1 MKITAEIEEFMR
13 ANAGADIASLR
24 LKYAGASGMDYG
36 FAITQLECRRK
47 AAGKLRQTLARVPG
61 FVFPS
66 TLLAE
71 QSSADALAAFHA
83 SLTHGAGRVLDLT
96 AGLLIDD
103 LHIAAEGAQVTALE
117 IDPDNAAAATA
128 NAASAQADIKVIN
141 VAAEE
146 YLASTTETFDLIFA
160 DPARRHSPH
169 GSRIYS
175 LRDSSPDIVALL
187 PKLREV
193 APRLLVKCSPMAD
206 ITRLCAEVEGTEH
219 VYIVAIGHECKEILL
234 SVDLRNDK
242 HSGVKVTS
250 VMLDADGCAVRR
262 FEYPLGAVATSSL
275 LIGAPEPGM
284 YLYEPAPEVMKG
296 GAAAMSAIAAAYPDL
311 RKLHPNT
318 HVFVSQELH
327 RDFPGRILAIRQST
341 SVREARRHFAG
352 ERRNVVCRNFG
363 MRPEELSKRLRTA
376 DGGEDFLYGVK
387 TAGGSLVID
396 CRPI

>member
-13 ANAGADIASLR
+13 ANAGADIAALR
-24 LKYAGASGMDYG
+24 LKYAGATGMDYG
-36 FAITQLECRRK
+36 FAITQMECRRK
-47 AAGKLRQTLARVPG
+47 AAAKLRLTLARLPG

-83 SLTHGAGRVLDLT
+83 SLTHGARRVLDLT

-103 LHIAAEGAQVTALE
+103 LHIATEGAQVTALE
-117 IDPDNAAAATA
+117 IDLDNAVAAII
-128 NAASAQADIKVIN
+128 NAESAQADITVIN

-146 YLASTTETFDLIFA
+146 YLASTTDTFDLIFA
-160 DPARRHSPH
+160 DPARRHSAR

-206 ITRLCAEVEGTEH
+206 ITRLCAEVEGTER
-219 VYIVAIGHECKEILL
+219 VYIVAIGHECKEIML
-234 SVDLRNDK
+234 SVDLRGESRTD
-242 HSGVKVTS
+242 VKATS
-250 VMLDADGCAVRR
+250 VMLDADGNAIRQ
-262 FEYPLGAVATSSL
+262 FEYPFAAVATSPL
-275 LIGAPEPGM
+275 LSGAPVTGM

-296 GAAAMSAIAAAYPDL
+296 GAAAMSAIAAAYPDM
-311 RKLHPNT
+311 RKLHTNT

-327 RDFPGRILAIRQST
+327 RDFPGRVLVISRCAT
-341 SVREARRHFAG
+341 VREARRLFGG

-376 DGGEDFLYGVK
+376 DGSQDFLYGVK
-387 TAGGSLVID
+387 TTGGSLVID
-396 CRPI
+396 CRPV

>member
-13 ANAGADIASLR
+13 ANAGADIAALR
-24 LKYAGASGMDYG
+24 LKYAGATGMDYG
-36 FAITQLECRRK
+36 FAITQMECRRK
-47 AAGKLRQTLARVPG
+47 AAGKLRHTLASLPG

-83 SLTHGAGRVLDLT
+83 SLAHGAGRVLDLT

-103 LHIAAEGAQVTALE
+103 LHIAAGGASVTALE
-117 IDPDNAAAATA
+117 IDPGNASAAIV
-128 NAASAQADIKVIN
+128 NAESAQADITVIN

-146 YLASTTETFDLIFA
+146 YLASTTDTFDLIFA
-160 DPARRHSPH
+160 DPARRHSAR

-206 ITRLCAEVEGTEH
+206 VSQLCAEVAGTEH

-234 SVDLRNDK
+234 SVDLRSEK
-242 HSGVKVTS
+242 HTDIKVTS
-250 VMLDADGCAVRR
+250 VMLDADGNAIRQ
-262 FEYPLGAVATSSL
+262 FEYPLTAGTTSPL
-275 LIGAPEPGM
+275 LNGEPEAGM

-296 GAAAMSAIAAAYPDL
+296 GTAAMSAIAAAYPGL

-318 HVFVSQELH
+318 HVFVSQKLH
-327 RDFPGRILAIRQST
+327 RDFPGRVLVISRCAT
-341 SVREARRHFAG
+341 VREARRLYAG

-363 MRPEELSKRLRTA
+363 MRPEELTKRLRTA

-387 TAGGSLVID
+387 TTGGSLVID
-396 CRPI
+396 CRPV

>member
-13 ANAGADIASLR
+13 ENAGADIASLR
-24 LKYAGASGMDYG
+24 LKYAGASGMNYG

-47 AAGKLRQTLARVPG
+47 AVGKLRHTLARLPG

-83 SLTHGAGRVLDLT
+83 SLAHGAGRVLDLT

-103 LHIAAEGAQVTALE
+103 LHIAAGGASVTALE

-128 NAASAQADIKVIN
+128 NAKSAQADITVIN

-146 YLASTTETFDLIFA
+146 YLASTTDTFDLIFA
-160 DPARRHSPH
+160 DPARRHSSR

-206 ITRLCAEVEGTEH
+206 ITQLCAEVAGTEH

-234 SVDLRNDK
+234 SVDLRSEK
-242 HSGVKVTS
+242 HSDIKVTS
-250 VMLDADGCAVRR
+250 VMLDADGNAIRQ
-262 FEYPLGAVATSSL
+262 FEYPFAAVATSPL
-275 LIGAPEPGM
+275 LSGAPEAGM

-296 GAAAMSAIAAAYPDL
+296 GAAAMSAIAAAYPDM

-318 HVFVSQELH
+318 HVFVSQKLH
-327 RDFPGRILAIRQST
+327 RDFPGRVLVISRCAT
-341 SVREARRHFAG
+341 VREARRLYAG

-363 MRPEELSKRLRTA
+363 MRPEELTKRLRTA

-387 TAGGSLVID
+387 TTGGSLVID
-396 CRPI
+396 CRPV